1 MKVYTNSTIFTE
13 TILSR
18 TVVLPITM
26 IGNRTE
32 DNLRA
37 VLVAKY
43 EGKCIDDGYIKPN
56 TIRVVTYSAGIAE
69 SDTGV
74 FYVTFSCM
82 LCKPVMGMHV
92 ECYAK
97 SIHKGGVRA
106 ELNENSSLDK
116 TTPLMIFLAR
126 DHHYYS
132 TNQLN
137 DIVTNAKIEVE
148 IMGVRYELND
158 PYIGVI
164 AKYVRTIS

>member
-1 MKVYTNSTIFTE
+1 MEVYNKSTIFME
-13 TILSR
+13 TILSK

-32 DNLRA
+32 DNLRT
-37 VLVAKY
+37 VLSTKF

-56 TIRVVTYSAGIAE
+56 SIKVTTYSAGIAE

-74 FYVTFSCM
+74 FYVSFSCM
-82 LCKPVMGMHV
+82 LCKPVQGMHV

-106 ELNENSSLDK
+106 ELNDNSSLDN

-126 DHHYYS
+126 DHHYHN

-137 DIVTNAKIEVE
+137 DIKTDDKLVVE
-148 IMGVRYELND
+148 IRGVRYELND
-158 PYIGVI
+158 SYIGVI

>member
-1 MKVYTNSTIFTE
+1 MEVYTKSTIFTE
-13 TILSR
+13 TVLNR

-32 DNLRA
+32 DNLRS
-37 VLVAKY
+37 VLTAKF
-43 EGKCIDDGYIKPN
+43 EGRCIDDGYIKPN
-56 TIRVVTYSAGIAE
+56 SIRVVTYSAGIAE

-74 FYVTFSCM
+74 FYVSFSCM
-82 LCKPVMGMHV
+82 LCKPVEGMHI

-106 ELNENSSLDK
+106 ELNETSSLDN

-126 DHHYYS
+126 DHHYHS
-132 TNQLN
+132 INQLN
-137 DIVTNAKIEVE
+137 DIETNAKLVVE
-148 IMGVRYELND
+148 IKGVRYELND